1 MPSSST
7 CPEPMARGI
16 VIVGAGEC
24 GSRAALALRDN
35 GFDGPVTLIGAE
47 AHVPYERPPLSKAV
61 LCDAAPTL
69 IADEA
74 RLVAA
79 GIAHVCAEATAID
92 RKGHEVICGDR
103 HFAYDSLLL
112 ATGARPRRLD
122 AEGILYLRSMADC
135 VGLRGR
141 LGTATRLI
149 VIGGGFLGLEIAA
162 SARTRGA
169 EVTVLETQPRL
180 LQRGVPPE
188 IAEVIAARHAAAGVV
203 VQCAV
208 SIESVG
214 SDHIR
219 LADGRMH
226 NADVVVA
233 AVGAV
238 PNTELAA
245 AAGLATA
252 NGIVVDATLRTTDP
266 DIFAAGDCCAF
277 PLPVY
282 DNRIV
287 RLESWRSAGEQAFL
301 AARNLLGANEPV
313 SAVPWFWSDQY
324 ELTLQVA
331 GLYEPSQ
338 TSVRRELGD
347 GAFILFHLDGAGR
360 LLAASGIGVGN
371 AVARDIKLAEMLI
384 ARRAHPLP
392 AELAEPGVKL
402 KSLLAA

>member
-1 MPSSST
+1 MPGG
-7 CPEPMARGI
+7 M
-16 VIVGAGEC
+16 VIVGAGES

-35 GFDGPVTLIGAE
+35 GYDGPVTLIGAE

-61 LCDAAPTL
+61 LCDSPPTL

-74 RLVAA
+74 RLAAA
-79 GIAHVCAEATAID
+79 GIVHVCAEVTAID
-92 RKGHEVICGDR
+92 RNGHRVVCGNR
-103 HFAYDSLLL
+103 SFPYDKLLL

-122 AEGILYLRSMADC
+122 SEGILYLRSMADC
-135 VGLRGR
+135 LGLRGR
-141 LGTATRLI
+141 LGPGTRLI
-149 VIGGGFLGLEIAA
+149 VIGGGFLGLEIGS

-180 LQRGVPPE
+180 LQRGVPAE

-203 VQCAV
+203 HVA
-208 SIESVG
+208 
-214 SDHIR
+214 
-219 LADGRMH
+219 LADGTVH
-226 NADVVVA
+226 SADVVVA
-233 AVGAV
+233 AVGAI
-238 PNTELAA
+238 PNTELAD
-245 AAGLATA
+245 AAGLPVA
-252 NGIVVDATLRTTDP
+252 NGIVVDATLRTADP

-277 PLPVY
+277 PLPIY
-282 DNRIV
+282 NNRMV
-287 RLESWRSAGEQAFL
+287 RLESWRSAGEQAAL
-301 AARNLLGANEPV
+301 AARNMLGANEPV
-313 SAVPWFWSDQY
+313 SALPWFWSDQY
-324 ELTLQVA
+324 DLTLQVA

-347 GAFILFHLDGAGR
+347 GAFILFHLDTAGR

-371 AVARDIKLAEMLI
+371 TVARDIKLAEMLI